1 MIFQSLKTRFAL
13 AFLLLLIILAVQ
25 APVVYN
31 IAQRIEEIDN
41 QLELVSEMGRDMV
54 DIAFILNNHILNND
68 ESLENV
74 FQERMR
80 EFQGNMAAL
89 RRGGGDVRPISGEE
103 PLQKVSILEK
113 KWGETQAAFN
123 KGMEIGDT
131 INIKRRLVYDTSY
144 PVVTAMTDTIN
155 KYIAAGHQAG
165 LEENISV
172 AGVERARTLTMSF
185 EMARYISESE
195 KEHVVQYKEK
205 IVKTMKEFEQ
215 SLDDLINGNDKAGIK
230 APPTGEIRDNLKMV
244 KETWEKRKEALNY
257 ILENRDRYR
266 QIFSDI
272 ESVHIREMVK
282 YAEDL
287 LNALGGEAKGAIGN
301 LLNFVVVAVVI
312 AVILVGGIMF
322 SGNKYALQPL
332 LSLSD
337 LVEEYAQGDMRRRL
351 DCKIRFFGKEIRD
364 EVAVL
369 IERIDKMVDG
379 MSGIIRKIINSSD
392 SVSSASTQ
400 LAATFEQIGRGID
413 NQSDQAAQVS
423 TAMEELNA
431 TVSEVAKHSLEA
443 SQGSQSAKDLAEK
456 GEQVVQQTIDRIK
469 GIEKSVADIG
479 SVVEGLGSK
488 SNEIG
493 AIVGVIDDIADQTN
507 LLALNAAIE
516 AARAGE
522 QGRGF
527 AVVAD
532 EVRKLAEKT
541 QHATKEIGSMI
552 FAIQEGTSKAVAS
565 MGEGKK
571 KVLEGV
577 GSAQEAGESLRKIKM
592 GVQKVADMITHIAT
606 ATEEEHAA
614 TEEVNLSM
622 SKIAEVI
629 KETSSG
635 VKQVSSAVEDLSRL
649 ALDLKDL
656 VAKFKV

>member
-1 MIFQSLKTRFAL
+1 MNFQSLKTRFTI
-13 AFLLLLIILAVQ
+13 AFLLLVVILAVQ
-25 APVVYN
+25 APIVHN
-31 IAQRIEEIDN
+31 IAQKIEIIDN
-41 QLELVSEMGRDMV
+41 QREEVSKIGRDIL
-54 DIAFILNNHILNND
+54 DIAFILNSHIMNND
-68 ESLENV
+68 ESLESI
-74 FQERMR
+74 FQENMR
-80 EFQGNMAAL
+80 GFQGDMATL
-89 RRGGGDVRPISGEE
+89 RQGNGSIKPISGEE

-113 KWGETQAAFN
+113 KWQDTQAAFN
-123 KGMEIGDT
+123 KGMEVGDT
-131 INIKRRLVYDTSY
+131 LNIKRRHVYDTSY
-144 PVVTAMTDTIN
+144 PVVTAMTEIIN
-155 KYIAAGHQAG
+155 KYIAAGHVG
-165 LEENISV
+165 LEENISM
-172 AGVERARTLTMSF
+172 AGMERARTLTITF
-185 EMARYISESE
+185 EMSRYISESD
-195 KEHVVQYKEK
+195 KTLVAQYKEK
-205 IVKTMKEFEQ
+205 MVKTMQDFEKT
-215 SLDDLINGNDKAGIK
+215 LEDLILGNDKAGIK
-230 APPTGEIRDNLKMV
+230 PPPTEDIREVLKKV
-244 KETWEKRKEALNY
+244 KETWEKRKESLNY

-266 QIFSDI
+266 QAFSDI
-272 ESVHIREMVK
+272 EKVHIREMVK
-282 YAEDL
+282 YSTDL
-287 LNALGGEAKGAIGN
+287 LGSLEGEAKGAIEN
-301 LLNFVVVAVVI
+301 LLYIVVVGVAI
-312 AVILVGGIMF
+312 AVILVAGIMF

-337 LVEEYAQGDMRRRL
+337 LVAEYANGDMRRRL
-351 DCKIRFFGKEIRD
+351 NCKIKFFGMEIRD
-364 EVAVL
+364 EVAIL
-369 IERIDKMVDG
+369 IERIDKMADG
-379 MSGIIRKIINSSD
+379 MSEIIRKIIHSSE

-400 LAATFEQIGRGID
+400 LAATFEQIGKGID
-413 NQSDQAAQVS
+413 NQSDQATLVS

-431 TVSEVAKHSLEA
+431 TVSEVAKHSMEA
-443 SQGSQSAKDLAEK
+443 SQGSQSAKNLAEK
-456 GEQVVQQTIDRIK
+456 GELVVHHTIERIK
-469 GIEKSVADIG
+469 GIEKSVADLG

-552 FAIQEGTSKAVAS
+552 LAIQEGTGKAVAS

-577 GSAQEAGESLRKIKM
+577 GSAEEAGEALRNIKM
-592 GVQKVADMITHIAT
+592 GVEKVADMITHIAT

-614 TEEVNLSM
+614 TEEVNMNM

-635 VKQVSSAVEDLSRL
+635 VQQVSSAVEDLSKL
-649 ALDLKDL
+649 ALDLKEL

>member
-1 MIFQSLKTRFAL
+1 MNFQSLKTRFTI
-13 AFLLLLIILAVQ
+13 AFLLLVVILAVQ
-25 APVVYN
+25 APIVYN
-31 IAQRIEEIDN
+31 IAQKIGEIDD
-41 QLELVSEMGRDMV
+41 QREKVSEIGRDIL
-54 DIAFILNNHILNND
+54 DIAFILNSHIMNND
-68 ESLENV
+68 ESLESI
-74 FQERMR
+74 FQENMR
-80 EFQGNMAAL
+80 EFQGDMTTL
-89 RRGGGDVRPISGEE
+89 RQGSGSIKPISGEE
-103 PLQKVSILEK
+103 SLQKVSIIEK
-113 KWGETQAAFN
+113 KWQDTQSAFN
-123 KGMEIGDT
+123 KGMEVGDT
-131 INIKRRLVYDTSY
+131 LNIKRRHVYDTSY
-144 PVVTAMTDTIN
+144 PVVTAMTETIN
-155 KYIAAGHQAG
+155 KYIAAGHVG
-165 LEENISV
+165 LEENISM
-172 AGVERARTLTMSF
+172 AGVERARTMTMTF
-185 EMARYISESE
+185 EMSRYISESD
-195 KEHVVQYKEK
+195 KTLVAQYKEK
-205 IVKTMKEFEQ
+205 IVKAMQDFEKT
-215 SLDDLINGNDKAGIK
+215 LEDLILGNDKAGIK
-230 APPTGEIRDNLKMV
+230 PPPTEDIKEALKKV
-244 KETWEKRKEALNY
+244 KEAWEKRKESLNY

-272 ESVHIREMVK
+272 EKVHIREMVK
-282 YAEDL
+282 YSTDL
-287 LNALGGEAKGAIGN
+287 LGSLGGEAKGAIEN
-301 LLNFVVVAVVI
+301 LLYIVVVGVVI

-337 LVEEYAQGDMRRRL
+337 LVAEYANGDMRRRL
-351 DCKIRFFGKEIRD
+351 NVKIKFFGMEIRD
-364 EVAVL
+364 EVAIL
-369 IERIDKMVDG
+369 IERIDKMADG
-379 MSGIIRKIINSSD
+379 MSEIIRKIIHSSE

-400 LAATFEQIGRGID
+400 LAATFEQIGKGID
-413 NQSDQAAQVS
+413 NQSDQATLVS

-431 TVSEVAKHSLEA
+431 TVSEVAKHSMEA
-443 SQGSQSAKDLAEK
+443 SQGSQSAKNLAEK
-456 GEQVVQQTIDRIK
+456 GELVVQHTIDRIK
-469 GIEKSVADIG
+469 GIEKSVADLG

-552 FAIQEGTSKAVAS
+552 LAIQEGTGKAVAS

-577 GSAQEAGESLRKIKM
+577 GSAEEAGEALRNIKM
-592 GVQKVADMITHIAT
+592 GVEKVADMITHIAT

-614 TEEVNLSM
+614 TEEVNMNM

-635 VKQVSSAVEDLSRL
+635 VQQVSSAVEDLSKL